1 MRHNDAFTLDG
12 RTSTM
17 DERKDLTTLSHA
29 LRRLHQALVGVA
41 RREYEAEW
49 GEVDPGQLL
58 QLLTKHPGFEWLREL
73 SGLMTYIDELTDQEN
88 IGTEE
93 AQAARGTAR
102 KLLLPGGDAASLSP
116 FTLRY
121 RDILQT
127 EPLVVMEHAA
137 LRKLLDKS

>member
-1 MRHNDAFTLDG
+1 
-12 RTSTM
+12 M
-17 DERKDLTTLSHA
+17 DERKDLIALSHA
-29 LRRLHQALVGVA
+29 LRRLHQSLVGVA

-73 SGLMTYIDELTDQEN
+73 SGLMTYIDELTDQES
-88 IGTEE
+88 IGAEE
-93 AQAARGTAR
+93 AQAAHGAAR
-102 KLLLPGGDAASLSP
+102 KLLLPGSDTAQPGP

-121 RDILQT
+121 RDILQA

-137 LRKLLDKS
+137 VRKLLDRS

>member
-1 MRHNDAFTLDG
+1 
-12 RTSTM
+12 M
-17 DERKDLTTLSHA
+17 DERKELTALTHA

-49 GEVDPGQLL
+49 GQVDPGQLL

-73 SGLMTYIDELTDQEN
+73 SGLMTYIDELVDQEA
-88 IGTEE
+88 IGSDE
-93 AQAARGTAR
+93 AQAARGAAR
-102 KLLLPGGDAASLSP
+102 KLLLPGGDSAPASP

-121 RDILQT
+121 RDILQA

-137 LRKLLDKS
+137 VRKLLD

>member
-1 MRHNDAFTLDG
+1 
-12 RTSTM
+12 M
-17 DERKDLTTLSHA
+17 DERQELTALTHA

-49 GEVDPGQLL
+49 GQVDPGQLL

-73 SGLMTYIDELTDQEN
+73 SGLMTYIDELVDQEALSSD
-88 IGTEE
+88 EV
-93 AQAARGTAR
+93 QAARSAAR
-102 KLLLPGGDAASLSP
+102 KLLLPGSDSAAASP

-121 RDILQT
+121 PGILQA

-137 LRKLLDKS
+137 VRKLLDKS

>member
-1 MRHNDAFTLDG
+1 
-12 RTSTM
+12 M
-17 DERKDLTTLSHA
+17 DERKDLTALTHA

-49 GEVDPGQLL
+49 GQVDPGQLL

-73 SGLMTYIDELTDQEN
+73 SGLMTYIDELVDQEALSSD
-88 IGTEE
+88 EV
-93 AQAARGTAR
+93 QAARGAAR
-102 KLLLPGGDAASLSP
+102 KLLMPGSDSAAASP

-121 RDILQT
+121 PGILQA

-137 LRKLLDKS
+137 VRKLLDKS

>member
-1 MRHNDAFTLDG
+1 
-12 RTSTM
+12 M
-17 DERKDLTTLSHA
+17 DERKDLIALSHA
-29 LRRLHQALVGVA
+29 LRKLHQALVGVA
-41 RREYEAEW
+41 RREHEAEW

-73 SGLMTYIDELTDQEN
+73 SGLMTYIDELADQES
-88 IGTEE
+88 IGSDE

-102 KLLLPGGDAASLSP
+102 KLLLPGSDPASSSA

-121 RDILQT
+121 RDILQS

-137 LRKLLDKS
+137 VRKLLDRA